1 MSGVI
6 YGVADCATLER
17 EARVAAIADGREQA
31 ASHAEI
37 LEVSLG
43 DVIASRDDLYSAIYG
58 TSGGYAP
65 INSCTSQAVGPSISS
80 LYSATPF
87 DPGLPAE
94 VTVVVN
100 VELTFEIATDGD
112 ATPAS

>member
-1 MSGVI
+1 
-6 YGVADCATLER
+6 VADCATLER
-17 EARVAAIADGREQA
+17 EARIAAIANGREQA
-31 ASHAEI
+31 ASHAEL

-43 DVIASRDDLYSAIYG
+43 DVIASRDDPYSALIYG

-65 INSCTSQAVGPSISS
+65 VNSCTSQASGPSISS

-87 DPGLPAE
+87 DPGVPAE

-100 VELTFEIATDGD
+100 VELTFEIATDGE